1 LKRSYLISCLAAV
14 SILSA
19 CGGSNNSASDNAS
32 AGPRL
37 LSTTSIT
44 GVGAGTNFGFD
55 IGTVAGNR
63 YYLTDRNNAAVD
75 VFDTATS
82 NLLTQIKGSGASAFA
97 GSNKTNGA
105 VDNSISGPNGVY
117 MVGNLLY
124 VGDVNSVKIVDPA
137 TQQVIKT
144 ITVGTSGK
152 RADEGCVDAA
162 HNLFIIATPE
172 ADTPY
177 LTVIN
182 TATQAVVGTITFTDA
197 DGAASAGLEACQYD
211 VAGDTVYIN
220 NDGTTANPHGE
231 FVAMTGASIRAIPK
245 GGMVNYTALPG
256 VRTYSEGNCD
266 PTGLAFGP
274 GNEVAVGCREATTG
288 APLLVQIMDRT
299 NGRIIAS
306 VNAGGG
312 DEIAYDEST
321 NRYYN
326 AASRWTA
333 SGNASTNGTC
343 SAASPCTPVLAIID
357 AATHAVV
364 TKLPSGNNAH
374 SVAVDP
380 ATGKVFMPTS
390 SGTSP
395 AGCATCSNEPAGLLT
410 FASK

>member
-1 LKRSYLISCLAAV
+1 MRTHLIACLAAAA
-14 SILSA
+14 LLA
-19 CGGSNNSASDNAS
+19 GCGGGNDNSAS
-32 AGPRL
+32 GPRL
-37 LSTTSIT
+37 LGTTAIT
-44 GVGAGTNFGFD
+44 GVGTGTNFGFD
-55 IGTVAGNR
+55 IGNVSGNR

-75 VFDTATS
+75 VFDTAS
-82 NLLTQIKGSGASAFA
+82 SALLAQIKGSGANAFA
-97 GSNKTNGA
+97 GSKSTNGA
-105 VDNSISGPNGVY
+105 VDNSISGPNGIY

-137 TQQVIKT
+137 SQQVVKT
-144 ITVGTSGK
+144 ITVGTQGK

-182 TATQAVVGTITFTDA
+182 TATQTVVGNITFTDA
-197 DGAASAGLEACQYD
+197 SGAPSAGLEACEYD
-211 VAGDTVYIN
+211 AAGDTVYIN

-231 FVAMTGASIRAIPK
+231 FVAMPGASIRAIAS
-245 GGMVNYTALPG
+245 GATVNYTSLAG
-256 VRTYSEGNCD
+256 VRTYTEGNCD
-266 PTGLAFGP
+266 PTGLALGP
-274 GNEVAVGCREATTG
+274 GNEVAVGCREATTS

-299 NGRIIAS
+299 NGRILAS

-312 DEIAYDEST
+312 DEIAYDAST

-333 SGNASTNGTC
+333 SGNASTNGSC

-364 TKLPSGNNAH
+364 ARLQSGNNAH
-374 SVAVDP
+374 SVAIDP
-380 ATGKVFMPTS
+380 ATGKAFVPAS

-395 AGCATCSNEPAGLLT
+395 GGCATCSNEAAGLLT
-410 FASK
+410 YSIR

>member
-1 LKRSYLISCLAAV
+1 MRSYLMQCLAAV
-14 SILSA
+14 AILAGCGSSNDNSSSA
-19 CGGSNNSASDNAS
+19 
-32 AGPRL
+32 PRL
-37 LSTTSIT
+37 LGTTAIT
-44 GVGAGTNFGFD
+44 GVGTGTNFGFD
-55 IGTVAGNR
+55 IGMVSGNR

-82 NLLTQIKGSGASAFA
+82 SLVAQIKGSGTNAFA
-97 GSNKTNGA
+97 GSRTTNGA
-105 VDNSISGPNGVY
+105 VDNSISGPNGIY
-117 MVGNLLY
+117 LVGNLLY

-137 TQQVIKT
+137 SQQVIKT
-144 ITVGTSGK
+144 IQVGTQGK

-182 TATQAVVGTITFTDA
+182 TVTQSVVGTITFADA
-197 DGAASAGLEACQYD
+197 SGTPSAGLEACEYD
-211 VAGDTVYIN
+211 AAGDTLYIN

-231 FVAMTGASIRAIPK
+231 FVAMPGASIRAIP
-245 GGMVNYTALPG
+245 GSSTVNYTRLAG
-256 VRTYSEGNCD
+256 VRIYSEGNCD
-266 PTGLAFGP
+266 PTGLALGP

-288 APLLVQIMDRT
+288 APLLVQIMDKT

-312 DEIAYDEST
+312 DEIVYDAST

-333 SGNASTNGTC
+333 SGNAAANGSC

-357 AATHAVV
+357 ANTHAVV
-364 TKLPSGNNAH
+364 TRLQSGNNAH
-374 SVAVDP
+374 SVAIDP
-380 ATGKVFMPTS
+380 TTGKAFVPAS
-390 SGTSP
+390 SGASP
-395 AGCATCSNEPAGLLT
+395 AGCASCSAEAAGLLT
-410 FASK
+410 FAIR